1 MKAMRKVTGEKMHS
15 DSVPASFAAGSDPG
29 YAATPVTA

>member
-1 MKAMRKVTGEKMHS
+1 MRKVTGEKMHS

-29 YAATPVTA
+29 CAATPAIA